1 VLGFSNGT
9 GAGVHGVARS
19 STAGLGL
26 AGHFNGNVTVTAGDV
41 AIGGTL
47 TKSAGGFRI
56 DHPLYPEDQYLQH
69 SFVESPEMMNVYC
82 GKAVLDDAG
91 EAEVKLPDWFEA
103 LNRDF
108 RYQLTCVGKF
118 APVFISKE
126 IAHNKFVIAGGAPGI
141 KVCWQVTGVRH
152 DAYAEQH
159 RLAVEIDKD
168 ADATHA
174 IRTACS
180 PKSHAA

>member
-1 VLGFSNGT
+1 
-9 GAGVHGVARS
+9 
-19 STAGLGL
+19 
-26 AGHFNGNVTVTAGDV
+26 
-41 AIGGTL
+41 
-47 TKSAGGFRI
+47 
-56 DHPLYPEDQYLQH
+56 
-69 SFVESPEMMNVYC
+69 
-82 GKAVLDDAG
+82 
-91 EAEVKLPDWFEA
+91 
-103 LNRDF
+103 
-108 RYQLTCVGKF
+108 
-118 APVFISKE
+118 VFISKE